1 MSDIN
6 TRFLVPT
13 FNGLVAQI
21 GLSAGVS
28 VVCLGIFEWNRRKKT
43 LQYLYS
49 PRCRLQVN
57 PSPPMSLKFLGWINP
72 TIKIPEEFYITN
84 VGLDAVMFL
93 RFLKMCLQFCIFNA
107 IVVGTILLPIHYTA
121 SEAYSEL
128 PRMSILNVPNNSNVL
143 WAHVF
148 LSYLVTVSWMF
159 LIFKNYWQW
168 MDLRREY
175 TLQRIRQGE
184 IAERSIFISRLPS
197 HLRSDAALKQY
208 FESLKMGPVDSA
220 TVVQH
225 CGRLSQKID
234 RRESALNML
243 EKAHVELARA
253 VLEAVKAGKFQL
265 GSPSLGPT
273 TDQTLLS
280 AKDNRLGSQQG
291 LDSMSLEQ
299 MTLDLWKDKK
309 RFHKTRKSIFAHKRI
324 TNPPNPAPEPQLNIP
339 LSALSHHSDI
349 IDIYVHSDDG
359 NSVQQQQQQHQH
371 QQYPIAEGSC
381 MSLSPPQFTIWNA
394 LAAMDRQT
402 LDRFQPTRPANKFKG
417 GDKVAS
423 IDYFVRKYNKLDRKV
438 GELRDGSLRYKS
450 TSFGFVTFKHHLS
463 AQLCA
468 QSKIDSRPQGL
479 SVRLAMEP
487 RDVLW
492 SNLTSSFRNR
502 FSRSVLV
509 TLSIWVLI
517 VFWIF
522 PTSSFLLLTSL
533 AALSERFA
541 FLRPIL
547 EASPLIQS
555 LLQNV
560 LPIVFVTIFLAFAPL
575 IILEISKQELPV
587 SHSALEGNVLR
598 RYYHFLIFNVLFVFM
613 IGKAILTSIISLIQQ
628 PTNVFTLLAES
639 LPAGS
644 TFFIFYIVFNTCTH
658 SLELLQVWAQLI
670 IHSFVTA
677 RKLTPTPRALQRA
690 TTPWCFQ
697 YYYYYPQNILAMVI
711 TMIYSVISPL
721 ILFAAIA
728 YFAFA
733 LLIFKYQFAYCYIRK
748 YENSG
753 RFFRH
758 VFQYTTDGLII
769 FQITMV
775 GILWLKQAI
784 VGGFF
789 VVALI
794 GFTIYFKIVCIDLF
808 KSRTKYL
815 PLDTGLR
822 SFDNDSSMA
831 MNELQTHPESTLA
844 RSSHLE
850 SGLRRR
856 HGGGS
861 ENDVGKKTKPSSTM
875 EGGGSVHGSYSH
887 FRSSS
892 QSHRYEK
899 LEASD
904 VAEPEQ
910 RDKGKQE
917 MEGASPSAHPKSIF
931 RSSHESLGVDST
943 KPGYYKE
950 GASDLGLSL
959 SGMMEDVQDVDSSLS
974 KNASRNSLALR
985 IHTKDIIDSSIDVDG
1000 NSTREIK
1007 LFTVGSDPMNGST
1020 KEVVEESDVRY
1031 SGGFLDEDGFYIEN
1045 YVMRQSTMVA
1055 QQALAS
1061 HFDHVPSKMHY
1072 QDRTS
1077 DFETYIHPALLKP
1090 LNRKLWLPRNPL
1102 YEHWDLDDTVE
1113 VDYVLNSSVTAN
1125 KLALRVL
1132 GNEEAILQSPRVGGD
1147 VSQPQRRST
1156 IGSAFDANSTGVP
1169 LPSPS
1174 NWAGCLSDSPPST
1187 ALPAPS
1193 GTGSQWDK
1201 YDEKAGYH
1209 DDEMAAKSMEAAKQ
1223 QSGDSVDIN
1232 RTAGAQQIAHSASM
1246 SSMPMFSPTSP
1257 RILHLSPQSTFHG
1270 NSTLAAPTNNTRFK
1284 RSSSMPPAPLPSGE
1298 AGTGSGSASPHVSPS
1313 PFLSVRYPSPSQYAN
1328 QGQAGRGHV
1337 ASQSQTQSQSQH
1349 PQPVSASQS
1358 PRVSFVQDTSTSGSH
1373 HMSTTTPLTIRSTMF
1388 GAPMLHRHTISHGQG
1403 NSIHNG
1409 NSTLGSSFTFA
1420 SGPSP
1425 ATLAV
1430 SGAGA
1435 MGMTTTPS
1443 STVGHSHGS
1452 HLVQMGASGL
1462 THATGSTATPS
1473 TTTRKT
1479 PARGAGA
1486 FFNMIFGDPEDDDV
1500 RDANEKKSRFG
1511 YETGGMWS
1519 IRRGSVDHHDDD
1531 DDDDEDEDDA
1541 SALAVLP
1548 QVGNSGPGASSSSPV
1563 PAHARGMVSS
1573 PSATAATV
1581 SVTVTGPAA
1590 AGGGGG
1596 AGATTTTSPN
1606 AGAGGPLGLEELQL
1620 AQPSHLDLTDTNT
1633 TAKTLVNDS

>member
-1 MSDIN
+1 MSDYN
-6 TRFLVPT
+6 SRYLVPT

-49 PRCRLQVN
+49 PRCRLKVN
-57 PSPPMSLKFLGWINP
+57 PSPPMSLKFLGWIIP
-72 TIKIPEEFYITN
+72 TINIPEDFYITN

-93 RFLKMCLQFCIFNA
+93 RFLKMCLQFCVFNA
-107 IVVGTILLPIHYTA
+107 VVVGTILLPIHYTA
-121 SEAYSEL
+121 GTEYSEV
-128 PRMSILNVPNNSNVL
+128 PRMSILNVSSDSNVL

-148 LSYLVTVSWMF
+148 LTYLVTVSWMF
-159 LIFKNYWQW
+159 LLFKNYWQW

-197 HLRSDAALKQY
+197 NLRSDAALKQY
-208 FESLKMGPVDSA
+208 FESLKMGPVDAA

-243 EKAHVELARA
+243 EKAHIELARA
-253 VLEAVKAGKFQL
+253 VLESIKSGKFFL
-265 GSPSLGPT
+265 RSPLLTPT
-273 TDQTLLS
+273 DRPLLS
-280 AKDNRLGSQQG
+280 AKGRLGSHQS
-291 LDSMSLEQ
+291 LDMASLERMIQ
-299 MTLDLWKDKK
+299 DLWKGKK
-309 RFHKTRKSIFAHKRI
+309 QFHKTRKSIFAHKRI
-324 TNPPNPAPEPQLNIP
+324 APPPTPEPQLNIP

-359 NSVQQQQQQHQH
+359 NAAQQQQ
-371 QQYPIAEGSC
+371 IGGS
-381 MSLSPPQFTIWNA
+381 SLSLNMPQFTIWNA
-394 LAAMDRQT
+394 LAALDRQT
-402 LDRFQPTRPANKFKG
+402 LDKYQPTRPANKFKG
-417 GDKVAS
+417 GEKVAS
-423 IDYFVRKYNKLDRKV
+423 IDYFVKKYNKLDRKV

-502 FSRSVLV
+502 FSRSIVV
-509 TLSIWVLI
+509 NLSIWILI

-533 AALSERFA
+533 AALSAKFK
-541 FLRPIL
+541 FLQPIL

-613 IGKAILTSIISLIQQ
+613 IGTAILKSIISIIQK

-677 RKLTPTPRALQRA
+677 RKLTPTPRSLQRA

-711 TMIYSVISPL
+711 TTIYSVISPL

-775 GILWLKQAI
+775 GILWLKKAI

-794 GFTIYFKIVCIDLF
+794 GFTVYFKIVCIDLF
-808 KSRTKYL
+808 KSRTKFL

-822 SFDNDSSMA
+822 NFDNDSSLA
-831 MNELQTHPESTLA
+831 MNEIQTPSGDSV
-844 RSSHLE
+844 RSSNVE

-856 HGGGS
+856 HG
-861 ENDVGKKTKPSSTM
+861 SSCEDDGQNGLSSAM
-875 EGGGSVHGSYSH
+875 EAITSSHGSYSH
-887 FRSSS
+887 FRPSV
-892 QSHRYEK
+892 QSDRYEK
-899 LEASD
+899 LDHTGSFE
-904 VAEPEQ
+904 EE
-910 RDKGKQE
+910 KQE
-917 MEGASPSAHPKSIF
+917 IKQDMEGASPSVIPSTVFTSDDLAEPT
-931 RSSHESLGVDST
+931 ST
-943 KPGYYKE
+943 KQGYYT
-950 GASDLGLSL
+950 GSSGLGLSL
-959 SGMMEDVQDVDSSLS
+959 SGMMEDTQDVNKSLS
-974 KNASRNSLALR
+974 KHASKNSLSLR
-985 IHTKDIIDSSIDVDG
+985 IHTKDVVDPSSIPTEG
-1000 NSTREIK
+1000 STREIK
-1007 LFTVGSDPMNGST
+1007 LFTVGDDPMDGP
-1020 KEVVEESDVRY
+1020 EEGADESDVRY
-1031 SGGFLDEDGFYIEN
+1031 SGGFLDEDGFYIEHYGVRN
-1045 YVMRQSTMVA
+1045 STMA
-1055 QQALAS
+1055 HRPLAS
-1061 HFDHVPSKMHY
+1061 HFDHTPSKMSY

-1090 LNRKLWLPRNPL
+1090 LHRKLWLPKNPL
-1102 YEHWDLDDTVE
+1102 YDHWDLDDTCE
-1113 VDYVLNSSVTAN
+1113 IDFALNSSATQS
-1125 KLALRVL
+1125 KLVFRVQE
-1132 GNEEAILQSPRVGGD
+1132 NEEDNMQSPRINRGD
-1147 VSQPQRRST
+1147 MPQTQRRST
-1156 IGSAFDANSTGVP
+1156 VGSAYDANAAGVS

-1187 ALPAPS
+1187 AAAVPA
-1193 GTGSQWDK
+1193 GAGSQWDK
-1201 YDEKAGYH
+1201 FDEKKRHQDDTVVNSTDTTTIAHFAGG
-1209 DDEMAAKSMEAAKQ
+1209 SPNNQ
-1223 QSGDSVDIN
+1223 GDAQDGSQ
-1232 RTAGAQQIAHSASM
+1232 TPAGQMMTHSASM
-1246 SSMPMFSPTSP
+1246 SSIRMFSPSSP
-1257 RILHLSPQSTFHG
+1257 RVLQLSPQSTVSG
-1270 NSTLAAPTNNTRFK
+1270 DGLTVPNSTRFK
-1284 RSSSMPPAPLPSGE
+1284 RSASMPPAPMSSGE
-1298 AGTGSGSASPHVSPS
+1298 SATGSGTLSGPTSPQVVPS
-1313 PFLSVRYPSPSQYAN
+1313 PFLNIRSPH
-1328 QGQAGRGHV
+1328 QGHHNRSNV
-1337 ASQSQTQSQSQH
+1337 ASPQQSQ
-1349 PQPVSASQS
+1349 QPGSAGQS
-1358 PRVSFVQDTSTSGSH
+1358 PRVSFVQDTSPGNTLTKS
-1373 HMSTTTPLTIRSTMF
+1373 TTPLTIRSTMF
-1388 GAPMLHRHTISHGQG
+1388 GAPLLHRHSISHGEG
-1403 NSIHNG
+1403 NNIHSNMG
-1409 NSTLGSSFTFA
+1409 GSFGFAPGSSVATSAATGAVA
-1420 SGPSP
+1420 SG
-1425 ATLAV
+1425 V
-1430 SGAGA
+1430 
-1435 MGMTTTPS
+1435 TTI
-1443 STVGHSHGS
+1443 GGSHG
-1452 HLVQMGASGL
+1452 APTIISG
-1462 THATGSTATPS
+1462 S
-1473 TTTRKT
+1473 TRKT

-1486 FFNMIFGDPEDDDV
+1486 FFNMLFGDQDDDV
-1500 RDANEKKSRFG
+1500 LDADEKKSRFG
-1511 YETGGMWS
+1511 YETGGGT
-1519 IRRGSVDHHDDD
+1519 GSGGVGSGV
-1531 DDDDEDEDDA
+1531 
-1541 SALAVLP
+1541 SAEAE
-1548 QVGNSGPGASSSSPV
+1548 
-1563 PAHARGMVSS
+1563 
-1573 PSATAATV
+1573 
-1581 SVTVTGPAA
+1581 
-1590 AGGGGG
+1590 
-1596 AGATTTTSPN
+1596 
-1606 AGAGGPLGLEELQL
+1606 GPLGLEELQL
-1620 AQPSHLDLTDTNT
+1620 AQPSHLDLAETNT
-1633 TAKTLVNDS
+1633 TGKTLGNNP

>member
-1 MSDIN
+1 MSDYN
-6 TRFLVPT
+6 TRYLVPT

-28 VVCLGIFEWNRRKKT
+28 IVCLGIFEWNRRKKT

-49 PRCRLQVN
+49 PRCRLKVN
-57 PSPPMSLKFLGWINP
+57 PSPPMSLKFLGWIIP
-72 TIKIPEEFYITN
+72 TIKIPEDFYITN

-93 RFLKMCLQFCIFNA
+93 RFLKMCLQFCVFNA
-107 IVVGTILLPIHYTA
+107 VVVGTILLPIHYTA
-121 SEAYSEL
+121 GTEYSEV
-128 PRMSILNVPNNSNVL
+128 PRMSILNVASDSNVL

-148 LSYLVTVSWMF
+148 LTYLVTVSWMF
-159 LIFKNYWQW
+159 LLFKNYWQW

-197 HLRSDAALKQY
+197 NLRSDAALKQY
-208 FESLKMGPVDSA
+208 FESLKMGPVDAA

-243 EKAHVELARA
+243 EKAHIELARA
-253 VLEAVKAGKFQL
+253 VVESIKSGKFL
-265 GSPSLGPT
+265 SGSPLLHSTNRP
-273 TDQTLLS
+273 LLS
-280 AKDNRLGSQQG
+280 AKGRFGSHQS
-291 LDSMSLEQ
+291 LDMASLERMIQ
-299 MTLDLWKDKK
+299 DLWKGKK
-309 RFHKTRKSIFAHKRI
+309 QFHKTRKSIFAHKRI
-324 TNPPNPAPEPQLNIP
+324 APPPAPEPQLNIP

-359 NSVQQQQQQHQH
+359 NSAQQQQQ
-371 QQYPIAEGSC
+371 IGGSTL
-381 MSLSPPQFTIWNA
+381 SLNMPQFTIWNA
-394 LAAMDRQT
+394 LAALDRQS
-402 LDRFQPTRPANKFKG
+402 LDKYQPTRPANKFKG
-417 GDKVAS
+417 GEKVAS
-423 IDYFVRKYNKLDRKV
+423 IDYFVKKYNKLDRKV

-502 FSRSVLV
+502 FSRSIVV
-509 TLSIWVLI
+509 NISIWTLI

-533 AALSERFA
+533 AALSAKFK
-541 FLRPIL
+541 FLQPIL
-547 EASPLIQS
+547 EASALMQS

-613 IGKAILTSIISLIQQ
+613 IGTAILKSIISIIQT

-677 RKLTPTPRALQRA
+677 RKLTPTPRSLQRA

-758 VFQYTTDGLII
+758 VFQYTTDGLMI

-775 GILWLKQAI
+775 GILWLKKAI

-789 VVALI
+789 IVALL
-794 GFTIYFKIVCIDLF
+794 GFTVYFKIVCVDLF
-808 KSRTKYL
+808 KTRTKFL

-822 SFDNDSSMA
+822 NFDNDSSLA
-831 MNELQTHPESTLA
+831 MNEIQTDQGST
-844 RSSHLE
+844 RSSNLE

-856 HGGGS
+856 HTGS
-861 ENDVGKKTKPSSTM
+861 EDDGKNGISSAIEAM
-875 EGGGSVHGSYSH
+875 ASSQGSYSH
-887 FRSSS
+887 FRPSV
-892 QSHRYEK
+892 QSDRYEK
-899 LEASD
+899 LDHTESF
-904 VAEPEQ
+904 EEE
-910 RDKGKQE
+910 KQE
-917 MEGASPSAHPKSIF
+917 SKEVMEGASPSVIP
-931 RSSHESLGVDST
+931 ST
-943 KPGYYKE
+943 VFTSDDLEPAPVKCGYYT
-950 GASDLGLSL
+950 ASSGLGLSL
-959 SGMMEDVQDVDSSLS
+959 SGMMEDAQNVNKTLSKHASKNSLS
-974 KNASRNSLALR
+974 LR
-985 IHTKDIIDSSIDVDG
+985 IHTKDIVDPSSVLSEG
-1000 NSTREIK
+1000 STREIK
-1007 LFTVGSDPMNGST
+1007 LFTVGDDPMDRPTDST
-1020 KEVVEESDVRY
+1020 DDSAVRY
-1031 SGGFLDEDGFYIEN
+1031 SGGFLDEDGFYIEDYGVRN
-1045 YVMRQSTMVA
+1045 STMA
-1055 QQALAS
+1055 PGPLAS
-1061 HFDHVPSKMHY
+1061 HFDHTPSKMSY

-1090 LNRKLWLPRNPL
+1090 LNRKLWLPNNPL
-1102 YEHWDLDDTVE
+1102 YDHWDLDDTCE
-1113 VDYVLNSSVTAN
+1113 IDFALNSSASQSRLVF
-1125 KLALRVL
+1125 RVQE
-1132 GNEEAILQSPRVGGD
+1132 NEEDHMQSPRMNRSD
-1147 VSQPQRRST
+1147 MPQPQRRST
-1156 IGSAFDANSTGVP
+1156 IGSAYDANAAGVS

-1187 ALPAPS
+1187 AAAVPI
-1193 GTGSQWDK
+1193 GTGSRWDK
-1201 YDEKAGYH
+1201 FDEKKGYQDDTAVNSTGTTTVPHFPGRSPNNQGAAQDGSQTPAGQ
-1209 DDEMAAKSMEAAKQ
+1209 MM
-1223 QSGDSVDIN
+1223 
-1232 RTAGAQQIAHSASM
+1232 THSASM
-1246 SSMPMFSPTSP
+1246 SSIRMFSPSSP
-1257 RILHLSPQSTFHG
+1257 RVVQLSPQSTVNG
-1270 NSTLAAPTNNTRFK
+1270 DGLAVPSTRFK
-1284 RSSSMPPAPLPSGE
+1284 RSASMPPTPMSSGE
-1298 AGTGSGSASPHVSPS
+1298 SAAGSGTLSGPTSPQAVPS
-1313 PFLSVRYPSPSQYAN
+1313 PYLSVRSPH
-1328 QGQAGRGHV
+1328 QGQHNRSNVVLPQQPQQPGSAG
-1337 ASQSQTQSQSQH
+1337 
-1349 PQPVSASQS
+1349 QS
-1358 PRVSFVQDTSTSGSH
+1358 PRVSFVQDTSPGNTLTKS
-1373 HMSTTTPLTIRSTMF
+1373 TTPLTIRSTMF
-1388 GAPMLHRHTISHGQG
+1388 GAPLLHRHSISHGDG
-1403 NSIHNG
+1403 NNIHSNMG
-1409 NSTLGSSFTFA
+1409 GSFGFA
-1420 SGPSP
+1420 P
-1425 ATLAV
+1425 
-1430 SGAGA
+1430 
-1435 MGMTTTPS
+1435 
-1443 STVGHSHGS
+1443 
-1452 HLVQMGASGL
+1452 GL
-1462 THATGSTATPS
+1462 STATS
-1473 TTTRKT
+1473 AATGAVASGVTTIGGSHGAPTTTSGSTRKT
-1479 PARGAGA
+1479 PTRGAGA
-1486 FFNMIFGDPEDDDV
+1486 FFNMLFGDHDDDV
-1500 RDANEKKSRFG
+1500 LDADEKKSHFG
-1511 YETGGMWS
+1511 YETGGMWA

-1531 DDDDEDEDDA
+1531 DEDDDDDD

-1548 QVGNSGPGASSSSPV
+1548 TIGGPGASTSAGGASSSGGV
-1563 PAHARGMVSS
+1563 GSGVS
-1573 PSATAATV
+1573 AEAE
-1581 SVTVTGPAA
+1581 
-1590 AGGGGG
+1590 
-1596 AGATTTTSPN
+1596 
-1606 AGAGGPLGLEELQL
+1606 GPLGLEELQL
-1620 AQPSHLDLTDTNT
+1620 AQPSHLDLAETNKT
-1633 TAKTLVNDS
+1633 GKTLVDP

>member
-1 MSDIN
+1 MSDYN
-6 TRFLVPT
+6 TRYLVPT

-28 VVCLGIFEWNRRKKT
+28 VVCLSIFEWNRRKKT

-49 PRCRLQVN
+49 PRCRLKVN
-57 PSPPMSLKFLGWINP
+57 PSPPMSLKFLGWIIP
-72 TIKIPEEFYITN
+72 TLKIPEDFYITN

-93 RFLKMCLQFCIFNA
+93 RFLKMCLQFCVFNA
-107 IVVGTILLPIHYTA
+107 VVVGTILLPIHYTA
-121 SEAYSEL
+121 GTEYSEL
-128 PRMSILNVPNNSNVL
+128 PRMSILNVSSDSNVL

-148 LSYLVTVSWMF
+148 LTYLVTVSWMF
-159 LIFKNYWQW
+159 LLFKNYWQW

-197 HLRSDAALKQY
+197 NLRSDAALKQY
-208 FESLKMGPVDSA
+208 FESLKMGPVDAA

-243 EKAHVELARA
+243 EKAHIELARA
-253 VLEAVKAGKFQL
+253 VVESIKSGKFL
-265 GSPSLGPT
+265 SGSPLLHPT
-273 TDQTLLS
+273 NRPLLS
-280 AKDNRLGSQQG
+280 AKGRFGSHQS
-291 LDSMSLEQ
+291 LDMASLERMIQ
-299 MTLDLWKDKK
+299 DLWKGKK
-309 RFHKTRKSIFAHKRI
+309 QFHKTRKSIFAHKRI
-324 TNPPNPAPEPQLNIP
+324 APPSVPEPQLNIP

-349 IDIYVHSDDG
+349 IDIYVHSEDD
-359 NSVQQQQQQHQH
+359 NSAQQQQ
-371 QQYPIAEGSC
+371 IGGS
-381 MSLSPPQFTIWNA
+381 SLSLNIPQFTIWNA
-394 LAAMDRQT
+394 LAALDRQG
-402 LDRFQPTRPANKFKG
+402 LDKYQPTRPANKFKG
-417 GDKVAS
+417 GEKVAS
-423 IDYFVRKYNKLDRKV
+423 IDYFVKKYNKLDRKV

-502 FSRSVLV
+502 FSRSVV
-509 TLSIWVLI
+509 VNLSIWTLI

-533 AALSERFA
+533 AALSAKFK
-541 FLRPIL
+541 FLQPIL
-547 EASPLIQS
+547 DASPLIQS

-613 IGKAILTSIISLIQQ
+613 IGTAILKSIISIIQK

-775 GILWLKQAI
+775 GILWLKQAL

-789 VVALI
+789 IVALL
-794 GFTIYFKIVCIDLF
+794 GFTIYFKIVCVDLF

-822 SFDNDSSMA
+822 NFDNDSSLA
-831 MNELQTHPESTLA
+831 MNEIQTSQG
-844 RSSHLE
+844 SSSGSSNME

-856 HGGGS
+856 HGGS
-861 ENDVGKKTKPSSTM
+861 CEDVGKNVLSSAVEAM
-875 EGGGSVHGSYSH
+875 ASSQGSYSH
-887 FRSSS
+887 FRPSV
-892 QSHRYEK
+892 QSDRYEK
-899 LEASD
+899 LDHTESF
-904 VAEPEQ
+904 EEE
-910 RDKGKQE
+910 KLESKQD
-917 MEGASPSAHPKSIF
+917 MESASPSAIPSTVFTSDELEGPTPDK
-931 RSSHESLGVDST
+931 RS
-943 KPGYYKE
+943 YYT
-950 GASDLGLSL
+950 ASSGLGLSL
-959 SGMMEDVQDVDSSLS
+959 SGMMEDVQDVNKSLS
-974 KNASRNSLALR
+974 KHASKNSLSLR
-985 IHTKDIIDSSIDVDG
+985 IHTKDIADPSSALTED
-1000 NSTREIK
+1000 STREIK
-1007 LFTVGSDPMNGST
+1007 LFTVGDDPMDGP
-1020 KEVVEESDVRY
+1020 KDADESGVRY

-1045 YVMRQSTMVA
+1045 YGARNSTMVPRP
-1055 QQALAS
+1055 LAS
-1061 HFDHVPSKMHY
+1061 HFDHTPSKMSY

-1077 DFETYIHPALLKP
+1077 EFETYIHPALLKP
-1090 LNRKLWLPRNPL
+1090 LNRKMWLPKNPL
-1102 YEHWDLDDTVE
+1102 YDHWDLDDTCE
-1113 VDYVLNSSVTAN
+1113 IDFALNSAASQS
-1125 KLALRVL
+1125 KLVFRMQE
-1132 GNEEAILQSPRVGGD
+1132 NEEDHMQSPRINRADGP
-1147 VSQPQRRST
+1147 QPQRRNT
-1156 IGSAFDANSTGVP
+1156 VGSAYDPNAAGMS

-1187 ALPAPS
+1187 AAAVPA
-1193 GTGSQWDK
+1193 GAGSQWDRF
-1201 YDEKAGYH
+1201 DEKKSYQ
-1209 DDEMAAKSMEAAKQ
+1209 DDTAVNSTDTTTTAQFPGGSPNNQIEAQ
-1223 QSGDSVDIN
+1223 DGI
-1232 RTAGAQQIAHSASM
+1232 RTPVGQMMTHSASM
-1246 SSMPMFSPTSP
+1246 SSIRMFSPSSP
-1257 RILHLSPQSTFHG
+1257 RVQQLSPQSTVSG
-1270 NSTLAAPTNNTRFK
+1270 DGLSVPNSTRYK
-1284 RSSSMPPAPLPSGE
+1284 RSASMPPVPISSGE
-1298 AGTGSGSASPHVSPS
+1298 SGARPGTLSGSTSPQVAPS
-1313 PFLSVRYPSPSQYAN
+1313 PFLSVRSPH
-1328 QGQAGRGHV
+1328 QGQHNRSNVGLPQQPQQPGSAG
-1337 ASQSQTQSQSQH
+1337 
-1349 PQPVSASQS
+1349 QS
-1358 PRVSFVQDTSTSGSH
+1358 PRVAFVQDTSPGNTLSKS
-1373 HMSTTTPLTIRSTMF
+1373 TTPLTIRSTMF
-1388 GAPMLHRHTISHGQG
+1388 GAPLLHRHSVSHGDG
-1403 NSIHNG
+1403 NNIHNNMG
-1409 NSTLGSSFTFA
+1409 GSFGFA
-1420 SGPSP
+1420 PG
-1425 ATLAV
+1425 T
-1430 SGAGA
+1430 
-1435 MGMTTTPS
+1435 
-1443 STVGHSHGS
+1443 
-1452 HLVQMGASGL
+1452 
-1462 THATGSTATPS
+1462 STATS
-1473 TTTRKT
+1473 AATGTVASGVTTIGGSHGAPTTSGSTRKT
-1479 PARGAGA
+1479 PVRGAGA
-1486 FFNMIFGDPEDDDV
+1486 FFNMLFGDHDDDV
-1500 RDANEKKSRFG
+1500 LDADEKKSRFG
-1511 YETGGMWS
+1511 YETGGMWA

-1531 DDDDEDEDDA
+1531 DDDDDDDD

-1548 QVGNSGPGASSSSPV
+1548 TIGGPGGVSSS
-1563 PAHARGMVSS
+1563 
-1573 PSATAATV
+1573 AA
-1581 SVTVTGPAA
+1581 
-1590 AGGGGG
+1590 
-1596 AGATTTTSPN
+1596 
-1606 AGAGGPLGLEELQL
+1606 
-1620 AQPSHLDLTDTNT
+1620 
-1633 TAKTLVNDS
+1633 

>member
-1 MSDIN
+1 MSDYN
-6 TRFLVPT
+6 TRYLVPT

-28 VVCLGIFEWNRRKKT
+28 IVCLGIFEWNRRKKT

-49 PRCRLQVN
+49 PRCRLKVN
-57 PSPPMSLKFLGWINP
+57 PSPPMSLKFLGWIIP
-72 TIKIPEEFYITN
+72 TIKIPEDFYITN

-93 RFLKMCLQFCIFNA
+93 RFLKMCLQFCVFNA
-107 IVVGTILLPIHYTA
+107 VVVGTILLPIHYTA
-121 SEAYSEL
+121 GTEYSEV
-128 PRMSILNVPNNSNVL
+128 PRMSILNVSSDSNVL

-148 LSYLVTVSWMF
+148 LTYLVTVSWMF
-159 LIFKNYWQW
+159 LLFKNYWQW

-197 HLRSDAALKQY
+197 NLRSDAALKQY
-208 FESLKMGPVDSA
+208 FESLKMGPVDTA

-243 EKAHVELARA
+243 EKAHIELARA
-253 VLEAVKAGKFQL
+253 VVESIKSGKFL
-265 GSPSLGPT
+265 SGSPLLHPT
-273 TDQTLLS
+273 NRPLLS
-280 AKDNRLGSQQG
+280 AKGRFGSHQS
-291 LDSMSLEQ
+291 LDMASLERMIQ
-299 MTLDLWKDKK
+299 DLWKGKK
-309 RFHKTRKSIFAHKRI
+309 QFHKTRKSIFAHKRI
-324 TNPPNPAPEPQLNIP
+324 APPPAPEPQLNIP

-349 IDIYVHSDDG
+349 IDVYVHSDDG
-359 NSVQQQQQQHQH
+359 NSAQQQQSG
-371 QQYPIAEGSC
+371 ES
-381 MSLSPPQFTIWNA
+381 MLSLNMPQFTIWNA
-394 LAAMDRQT
+394 LAALDRQS
-402 LDRFQPTRPANKFKG
+402 LDKYQPTRPANKFKG
-417 GDKVAS
+417 GEKVAS
-423 IDYFVRKYNKLDRKV
+423 IDYFVKKYNKLDRKV

-502 FSRSVLV
+502 FSRSIVV
-509 TLSIWVLI
+509 NLSIWTLI

-533 AALSERFA
+533 AALSAKFK
-541 FLRPIL
+541 FLQPIL
-547 EASPLIQS
+547 EASPLMQS

-613 IGKAILTSIISLIQQ
+613 IGTAILKSIISIIQT

-677 RKLTPTPRALQRA
+677 RKLTPTPRSLQRA

-758 VFQYTTDGLII
+758 VFQYTTDGLMI

-775 GILWLKQAI
+775 GILWLKKAI

-789 VVALI
+789 IVALL
-794 GFTIYFKIVCIDLF
+794 GFTVYFKIVCVDLF
-808 KSRTKYL
+808 KTRTKFL

-822 SFDNDSSMA
+822 NFDNDSSLA
-831 MNELQTHPESTLA
+831 MNEIQTDQGGST
-844 RSSHLE
+844 RSSNME

-856 HGGGS
+856 HAGS
-861 ENDVGKKTKPSSTM
+861 EDDGKNGLSSAM
-875 EGGGSVHGSYSH
+875 EAMASSQGGYSH
-887 FRSSS
+887 FRPSV
-892 QSHRYEK
+892 QSDRYEK
-899 LEASD
+899 LDHTESF
-904 VAEPEQ
+904 EEE
-910 RDKGKQE
+910 KQE
-917 MEGASPSAHPKSIF
+917 SKEVMEGASPTGILSTVFTSDDLESAPAK
-931 RSSHESLGVDST
+931 R
-943 KPGYYKE
+943 GYYT
-950 GASDLGLSL
+950 ASSGLGLSL
-959 SGMMEDVQDVDSSLS
+959 SGMMEDAEDVNKTLSKHASKNSLS
-974 KNASRNSLALR
+974 LR
-985 IHTKDIIDSSIDVDG
+985 IHTKDIVDPSSVLSEG
-1000 NSTREIK
+1000 STREIK
-1007 LFTVGSDPMNGST
+1007 LFTVGDDPMDGPKDSADD
-1020 KEVVEESDVRY
+1020 SAVRY
-1031 SGGFLDEDGFYIEN
+1031 SGGFLDEDGFYIEEYGVRN
-1045 YVMRQSTMVA
+1045 STMA
-1055 QQALAS
+1055 PRPLAS
-1061 HFDHVPSKMHY
+1061 HFDHTASKMSY

-1090 LNRKLWLPRNPL
+1090 LNRKLWLPSNPL
-1102 YEHWDLDDTVE
+1102 YDHWDLDDTCE
-1113 VDYVLNSSVTAN
+1113 IDFALNSSASQSRLVF
-1125 KLALRVL
+1125 RVQE
-1132 GNEEAILQSPRVGGD
+1132 NEEDHMQSPRMNRSD
-1147 VSQPQRRST
+1147 MPQPQRRST
-1156 IGSAFDANSTGVP
+1156 IGSAYDANAAGVS

-1187 ALPAPS
+1187 AAAVPIGA
-1193 GTGSQWDK
+1193 GSQWDK
-1201 YDEKAGYH
+1201 FDEKKGYQDDTAVNSTDTTTIPHFSGRSPNNQGAAH
-1209 DDEMAAKSMEAAKQ
+1209 DGSQTPTGQMM
-1223 QSGDSVDIN
+1223 
-1232 RTAGAQQIAHSASM
+1232 THSASM
-1246 SSMPMFSPTSP
+1246 SSIRMFSPSSP
-1257 RILHLSPQSTFHG
+1257 RVVQLSPQSTVNG
-1270 NSTLAAPTNNTRFK
+1270 DGLAVPNTRFK
-1284 RSSSMPPAPLPSGE
+1284 RSASMPPAPMSSGE
-1298 AGTGSGSASPHVSPS
+1298 SVAGSGTLSGPTSPQAVPT
-1313 PFLSVRYPSPSQYAN
+1313 PYLSVRSPHR
-1328 QGQAGRGHV
+1328 GQQNRSNVVLPQQPQQPGSAG
-1337 ASQSQTQSQSQH
+1337 
-1349 PQPVSASQS
+1349 QS
-1358 PRVSFVQDTSTSGSH
+1358 PRVSFVQDTSPGNTLTKS
-1373 HMSTTTPLTIRSTMF
+1373 TTPLTIRSTMF
-1388 GAPMLHRHTISHGQG
+1388 GAPLLHRHSISHGDG
-1403 NSIHNG
+1403 NNIHSNMG
-1409 NSTLGSSFTFA
+1409 GSFGFA
-1420 SGPSP
+1420 P
-1425 ATLAV
+1425 
-1430 SGAGA
+1430 
-1435 MGMTTTPS
+1435 
-1443 STVGHSHGS
+1443 GS
-1452 HLVQMGASGL
+1452 
-1462 THATGSTATPS
+1462 STATS
-1473 TTTRKT
+1473 AATGTVASGVTTIGGSHGAPTTTSGSTRKT

-1486 FFNMIFGDPEDDDV
+1486 FFNMLFGDHDDDV
-1500 RDANEKKSRFG
+1500 LDADEKKSHFG
-1511 YETGGMWS
+1511 YETGGMWA

-1531 DDDDEDEDDA
+1531 DEDDDDDD

-1548 QVGNSGPGASSSSPV
+1548 TIGGPGASTSAGGASSSGGV
-1563 PAHARGMVSS
+1563 GSGVS
-1573 PSATAATV
+1573 AEAE
-1581 SVTVTGPAA
+1581 
-1590 AGGGGG
+1590 
-1596 AGATTTTSPN
+1596 
-1606 AGAGGPLGLEELQL
+1606 GPLGLEELQL
-1620 AQPSHLDLTDTNT
+1620 AQPSHLDLAETNT
-1633 TAKTLVNDS
+1633 MGKTLVDP

>member
-1 MSDIN
+1 MSDIKS
-6 TRFLVPT
+6 RFLVPT

-28 VVCLGIFEWNRRKKT
+28 IVCLGIFEWNRRKKT

-57 PSPPMSLKFLGWINP
+57 PSPPMSLKFLGWIHP
-72 TIKIPEEFYITN
+72 TIKIPEEFYISN

-93 RFLKMCLQFCIFNA
+93 RFLKMCLQFCVFNA
-107 IVVGTILLPIHYTA
+107 VVVGTILLPIHYTA
-121 SEAYSEL
+121 SEVYSEV
-128 PRMSILNVPNNSNVL
+128 PRMSILNVPNDSNVL

-148 LSYLVTVSWMF
+148 LTYLVTVTWMF
-159 LIFKNYWQW
+159 LLFKNYWQW

-184 IAERSIFISRLPS
+184 IAERSIFVSRLPS
-197 HLRSDAALKQY
+197 NLRSDAALKQY
-208 FESLKMGPVDSA
+208 FESLKMGPVDTA

-243 EKAHVELARA
+243 EKAHIELARA
-253 VLEAVKAGKFQL
+253 VLESIKSGKFL
-265 GSPSLGPT
+265 SGSPLLHPTNRPLLNAKGRSGSHPSLDT
-273 TDQTLLS
+273 
-280 AKDNRLGSQQG
+280 A
-291 LDSMSLEQ
+291 SLERMIQ
-299 MTLDLWKDKK
+299 DLWKDKK

-324 TNPPNPAPEPQLNIP
+324 APPNPAPEPQLNIP
-339 LSALSHHSDI
+339 LSALGHHSDI
-349 IDIYVHSDDG
+349 IDIYVHSSDG
-359 NSVQQQQQQHQH
+359 DLQQQQMT
-371 QQYPIAEGSC
+371 EGS
-381 MSLSPPQFTIWNA
+381 SLSLNMPQFTIWNA
-394 LAAMDRQT
+394 LTALDRQS
-402 LDRFQPTRPANKFKG
+402 LDKYQPTRPANKFKG
-417 GDKVAS
+417 GEKVAS
-423 IDYFVRKYNKLDRKV
+423 IDYFVKKYNKLDRKV

-502 FSRSVLV
+502 FSRSIVV
-509 TLSIWVLI
+509 NVSIWVLI
-517 VFWIF
+517 IFWIF

-533 AALSERFA
+533 AALSNKFK
-541 FLRPIL
+541 FLQPIL
-547 EASPLIQS
+547 DASPLIQS

-613 IGKAILTSIISLIQQ
+613 IGTAILKSIVALIQK

-677 RKLTPTPRALQRA
+677 RKLTPTPRSLQRA

-794 GFTIYFKIVCIDLF
+794 GFTIYFKIVCNDLF

-822 SFDNDSSMA
+822 SFDNDSSLV
-831 MNELQTHPESTLA
+831 MNEIQTSPGGSA
-844 RSSHLE
+844 RSSNVE

-856 HGGGS
+856 HAGS
-861 ENDVGKKTKPSSTM
+861 SEDDGKDALSSAIEAM
-875 EGGGSVHGSYSH
+875 ASSQGNYSH
-887 FRSSS
+887 FRPSV
-892 QSHRYEK
+892 QSDRYEK
-899 LEASD
+899 LDHTESF
-904 VAEPEQ
+904 EEE
-910 RDKGKQE
+910 KQE
-917 MEGASPSAHPKSIF
+917 IKQDMEGTSPSVIPSTAFTSDDLAGST
-931 RSSHESLGVDST
+931 SSNR
-943 KPGYYKE
+943 GYYT
-950 GASDLGLSL
+950 GPSGLGLSL
-959 SGMMEDVQDVDSSLS
+959 SGMMEDTQDVNKSLS
-974 KNASRNSLALR
+974 KHASKNSLSLR
-985 IHTKDIIDSSIDVDG
+985 IHTKDAVDPSLPTEG
-1000 NSTREIK
+1000 STRDIK
-1007 LFTVGSDPMNGST
+1007 LFTVGDDPMDGP
-1020 KEVVEESDVRY
+1020 KESEDNSAVRY

-1045 YVMRQSTMVA
+1045 FGVRNSTMA
-1055 QQALAS
+1055 PQPLAS
-1061 HFDHVPSKMHY
+1061 HFDHTPSKMKY
-1072 QDRTS
+1072 QDQTS

-1090 LNRKLWLPRNPL
+1090 LNRKLWLPKNPL
-1102 YEHWDLDDTVE
+1102 YDHWDLDDTGE
-1113 VDYVLNSSVTAN
+1113 IDFALNSSASQN
-1125 KLALRVL
+1125 KLMFRVQ
-1132 GNEEAILQSPRVGGD
+1132 EEEDHMQTPRMNRVD
-1147 VSQPQRRST
+1147 IAQPQRRST
-1156 IGSAFDANSTGVP
+1156 VGSAFDANTAGVS

-1174 NWAGCLSDSPPST
+1174 NWAGCLSDSPPPT
-1187 ALPAPS
+1187 AAPVP
-1193 GTGSQWDK
+1193 GGAESQWDK
-1201 YDEKAGYH
+1201 FDEKKGYQDDTAVNSTDIAPLAHFLGSPSNQAEAQDGTQTPAGQ
-1209 DDEMAAKSMEAAKQ
+1209 MM
-1223 QSGDSVDIN
+1223 
-1232 RTAGAQQIAHSASM
+1232 THSASL
-1246 SSMPMFSPTSP
+1246 SSIRMFSPSSP
-1257 RILHLSPQSTFHG
+1257 RVVQRSPQSTASSDELG
-1270 NSTLAAPTNNTRFK
+1270 VPNSTRFK
-1284 RSSSMPPAPLPSGE
+1284 RSASMPPAPMSSGE
-1298 AGTGSGSASPHVSPS
+1298 SAAGSGTVSGPTSPMAAPS
-1313 PFLSVRYPSPSQYAN
+1313 PFLSVRSPSH
-1328 QGQAGRGHV
+1328 QGQHNRSTAGPP
-1337 ASQSQTQSQSQH
+1337 TQQQQ
-1349 PQPVSASQS
+1349 QPGSAGQS
-1358 PRVSFVQDTSTSGSH
+1358 PRVSFVHDTSPGNTLGKSS
-1373 HMSTTTPLTIRSTMF
+1373 TPLTIRSTMF
-1388 GAPMLHRHTISHGQG
+1388 GAPLLHRHTISHGDG
-1403 NSIHNG
+1403 NNIHNPQHNYMG
-1409 NSTLGSSFTFA
+1409 GLFGFAPGSSVPTSAATGAVA
-1420 SGPSP
+1420 SGVTTIGGSYAP
-1425 ATLAV
+1425 TTM
-1430 SGAGA
+1430 SG
-1435 MGMTTTPS
+1435 S
-1443 STVGHSHGS
+1443 
-1452 HLVQMGASGL
+1452 
-1462 THATGSTATPS
+1462 
-1473 TTTRKT
+1473 TRKT

-1486 FFNMIFGDPEDDDV
+1486 FFNMLFGDHDDDIM
-1500 RDANEKKSRFG
+1500 DADEKKSRFG
-1511 YETGGMWS
+1511 YETGGMWA

-1531 DDDDEDEDDA
+1531 DEDDDDDD

-1548 QVGNSGPGASSSSPV
+1548 QIGGQGASTSGASGP
-1563 PAHARGMVSS
+1563 R
-1573 PSATAATV
+1573 
-1581 SVTVTGPAA
+1581 
-1590 AGGGGG
+1590 G
-1596 AGATTTTSPN
+1596 AGSGVS
-1606 AGAGGPLGLEELQL
+1606 AGAEGPLGLEELQL
-1620 AQPSHLDLTDTNT
+1620 AQPSHLDLAETNT
-1633 TAKTLVNDS
+1633 TGKTLVKDP

>member
-1 MSDIN
+1 MSDYN
-6 TRFLVPT
+6 TRYLVPT

-49 PRCRLQVN
+49 PRCRLKVN
-57 PSPPMSLKFLGWINP
+57 PSPPMSLKFLGWIIP
-72 TIKIPEEFYITN
+72 TINIPEDFYITN

-93 RFLKMCLQFCIFNA
+93 RFLKMCLQFCVFNA
-107 IVVGTILLPIHYTA
+107 VVVGTILLPIHYTA
-121 SEAYSEL
+121 GTEYSEL
-128 PRMSILNVPNNSNVL
+128 PRMSILNVSSDSNVL

-148 LSYLVTVSWMF
+148 LTYLVTVSWMF
-159 LIFKNYWQW
+159 LLFKNYWQW

-197 HLRSDAALKQY
+197 NLRSDAALKQY
-208 FESLKMGPVDSA
+208 FESLKMGPVDAA

-243 EKAHVELARA
+243 EKAHIELARA
-253 VLEAVKAGKFQL
+253 VVESIKSGKFLL
-265 GSPSLGPT
+265 GSPLIYPT
-273 TDQTLLS
+273 NRPLLS
-280 AKDNRLGSQQG
+280 AKGRLGSHHS
-291 LDSMSLEQ
+291 LDMASLERMIQ
-299 MTLDLWKDKK
+299 DLWKGKK
-309 RFHKTRKSIFAHKRI
+309 QFHKTRKSIFAHKRI
-324 TNPPNPAPEPQLNIP
+324 ASPPAPEPQLNIP

-359 NSVQQQQQQHQH
+359 NSAQQQHKQ
-371 QQYPIAEGSC
+371 IGGS
-381 MSLSPPQFTIWNA
+381 SLSLNMPQFNIWNA
-394 LAAMDRQT
+394 LAALDRQS
-402 LDRFQPTRPANKFKG
+402 LDKYQPTRPANKFKG
-417 GDKVAS
+417 GEKVAS
-423 IDYFVRKYNKLDRKV
+423 IDYFVKKYNKLDRKV

-502 FSRSVLV
+502 FSRSVV
-509 TLSIWVLI
+509 VNLSIWTLI

-533 AALSERFA
+533 AALSAKFK
-541 FLRPIL
+541 FLQPIL
-547 EASPLIQS
+547 DASPLIQS

-613 IGKAILTSIISLIQQ
+613 IGTAILKSIISIIQK

-677 RKLTPTPRALQRA
+677 RKLTPTPRSLQRA

-758 VFQYTTDGLII
+758 VFQYTTDGLMI

-789 VVALI
+789 IVALL
-794 GFTIYFKIVCIDLF
+794 GFTIYFKIVCVDLF

-822 SFDNDSSMA
+822 NFDNDSSLA
-831 MNELQTHPESTLA
+831 MNEIQTSQGG
-844 RSSHLE
+844 SSQSSNVE

-856 HGGGS
+856 HGGS
-861 ENDVGKKTKPSSTM
+861 CENDGKNVLSSAVEAM
-875 EGGGSVHGSYSH
+875 ASSQGSYSH
-887 FRSSS
+887 FRPSV
-892 QSHRYEK
+892 QSDRYEK
-899 LEASD
+899 LD
-904 VAEPEQ
+904 HAESFEEE
-910 RDKGKQE
+910 KQE
-917 MEGASPSAHPKSIF
+917 SKQDMEGASPSVIP
-931 RSSHESLGVDST
+931 ST
-943 KPGYYKE
+943 VFTSDELEGPTQDKRGYYT
-950 GASDLGLSL
+950 ASSGLGLSL
-959 SGMMEDVQDVDSSLS
+959 SGMMEDVQDVNKSLS
-974 KNASRNSLALR
+974 KHASKNSLSLR
-985 IHTKDIIDSSIDVDG
+985 IHTKDIVDPSSAFTED
-1000 NSTREIK
+1000 STREIK
-1007 LFTVGSDPMNGST
+1007 LFTVGDDPMDGP
-1020 KEVVEESDVRY
+1020 KDADESGVRY

-1045 YVMRQSTMVA
+1045 YRARNSTMVP
-1055 QQALAS
+1055 QPLAS
-1061 HFDHVPSKMHY
+1061 HFDHTPSKMSY

-1090 LNRKLWLPRNPL
+1090 LNRKMWLPKNPL
-1102 YEHWDLDDTVE
+1102 YDHWDLDDTCE
-1113 VDYVLNSSVTAN
+1113 IDLALNSSASQSRLVF
-1125 KLALRVL
+1125 RVHE
-1132 GNEEAILQSPRVGGD
+1132 NEEDHMQSPSMNRADG
-1147 VSQPQRRST
+1147 SHPQRRNT
-1156 IGSAFDANSTGVP
+1156 VGSAYDPNTAGVS

-1187 ALPAPS
+1187 AAAVPA
-1193 GTGSQWDK
+1193 GAGSQWDK
-1201 YDEKAGYH
+1201 FDEKRNYQDDTAVNSTDTTTMAQFPGGSPNNQGEAQDGSHTPAGQ
-1209 DDEMAAKSMEAAKQ
+1209 MM
-1223 QSGDSVDIN
+1223 
-1232 RTAGAQQIAHSASM
+1232 THSASM
-1246 SSMPMFSPTSP
+1246 SSIRMFSPSSP
-1257 RILHLSPQSTFHG
+1257 RVLQPSPQSTVSSDG
-1270 NSTLAAPTNNTRFK
+1270 LSVPNSTRFK
-1284 RSSSMPPAPLPSGE
+1284 RSASMPPVPMSSGE
-1298 AGTGSGSASPHVSPS
+1298 PATGSGMLSGSTSPQVALS
-1313 PFLSVRYPSPSQYAN
+1313 PFLSVRSPH
-1328 QGQAGRGHV
+1328 QGQHNRSNVMPPQQPQQPGSAG
-1337 ASQSQTQSQSQH
+1337 
-1349 PQPVSASQS
+1349 QS
-1358 PRVSFVQDTSTSGSH
+1358 PRVAFVQDTSPGNTLTKS
-1373 HMSTTTPLTIRSTMF
+1373 TTPLTIRSTMF
-1388 GAPMLHRHTISHGQG
+1388 GAPLLHRHTISHGEG
-1403 NSIHNG
+1403 NNVHHSNMCG
-1409 NSTLGSSFTFA
+1409 SFGFAPGSSMATFA
-1420 SGPSP
+1420 ATGTVASG
-1425 ATLAV
+1425 V
-1430 SGAGA
+1430 
-1435 MGMTTTPS
+1435 TTI
-1443 STVGHSHGS
+1443 GGSHG
-1452 HLVQMGASGL
+1452 APTTSG
-1462 THATGSTATPS
+1462 S
-1473 TTTRKT
+1473 TRKT

-1486 FFNMIFGDPEDDDV
+1486 FFNMLFGDHDDDIL
-1500 RDANEKKSRFG
+1500 DADEKKSRFG
-1511 YETGGMWS
+1511 YETGGMWA

-1531 DDDDEDEDDA
+1531 DEDDDDDD

-1548 QVGNSGPGASSSSPV
+1548 TIGGPGGASMS
-1563 PAHARGMVSS
+1563 
-1573 PSATAATV
+1573 
-1581 SVTVTGPAA
+1581 A
-1590 AGGGGG
+1590 AGGASGSGGG
-1596 AGATTTTSPN
+1596 VGGVGSGVSAEVE
-1606 AGAGGPLGLEELQL
+1606 GPLGLEELQL
-1620 AQPSHLDLTDTNT
+1620 AQPSHLDLATTNMT
-1633 TAKTLVNDS
+1633 GKTLVNEP